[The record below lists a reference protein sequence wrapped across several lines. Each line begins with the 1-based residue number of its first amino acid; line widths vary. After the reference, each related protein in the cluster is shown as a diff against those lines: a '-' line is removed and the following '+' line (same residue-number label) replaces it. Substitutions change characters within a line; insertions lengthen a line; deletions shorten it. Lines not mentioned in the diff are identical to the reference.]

1 VELVEE
7 LFSLYVLSQPRM
19 EMGEGKLEGGER
31 GEGRS
36 RRCRLNFLGKI
47 NKVTTGS
54 LRVPP
59 EGAVCCMLAQRVT
72 E

>member
-1 VELVEE
+1 
-7 LFSLYVLSQPRM
+7 M

-36 RRCRLNFLGKI
+36 RRGRLNFLGKI
-47 NKVTTGS
+47 NKSNTGS